1 MWVKMENTITTAF
14 VLFVNEKL
22 RENFDCLEKGEYKN
36 RVMWRFWF
44 FFATF
49 TIYMH
54 LAIYSALGSRF
65 HYNHKRKNK
74 QNKTSKLKS
83 NEIIK

>member
-1 MWVKMENTITTAF
+1 MWVRMENTIITAF

-22 RENFDCLEKGEYKN
+22 RENFDCLEKSVYKN
-36 RVMWRFWF
+36 GVVWRFF
-44 FFATF
+44 FFGLL
-49 TIYMH
+49 YMH

-65 HYNHKRKNK
+65 HYNHKSKNKTK
-74 QNKTSKLKS
+74 QNKTSKTKS